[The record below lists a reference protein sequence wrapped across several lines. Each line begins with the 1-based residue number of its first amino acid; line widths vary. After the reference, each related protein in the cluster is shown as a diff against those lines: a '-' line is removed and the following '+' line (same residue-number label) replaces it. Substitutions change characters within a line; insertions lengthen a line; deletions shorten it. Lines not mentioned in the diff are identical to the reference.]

1 MAKTMTIKYDGQ
13 EYTLEYTRNSIKKME
28 AKGFEID
35 KVASKPMTMLPALFE
50 GAFLAHHSNVAPSK
64 ISEIFADLPDKEKLV
79 DMLTFLIPNY
89 VKEGKN
95 RLVVAIGCTG
105 GRHRSVTIANALYG
119 ALKDNSQFGMKLFH
133 RDLNS
138 QKG

>member
-79 DMLTFLIPNY
+79 DMLAVMYNEPFETLLETP
-89 VKEGKN
+89 KESKG
-95 RLVVAIGCTG
+95 
-105 GRHRSVTIANALYG
+105 NASWG
-119 ALKDNSQFGMKLFH
+119 TNW
-133 RDLNS
+133 
-138 QKG
+138 

>member
-1 MAKTMTIKYDGQ
+1 MTGNDKPIQ
-13 EYTLEYTRNSIKKME
+13 EYVMKSTE
-28 AKGFEID
+28 AG
-35 KVASKPMTMLPALFE
+35 LF
-50 GAFLAHHSNVAPSK
+50 L
-64 ISEIFADLPDKEKLV
+64 EKLV